1 MILVAGSLQA
11 PVDAN
16 PGRANHHP
24 QPPLPVS
31 LSSSLPVEVAVV
43 GGDFSQCEPSFYAP
57 TASIVLV
64 RPQVC

>member
-24 QPPLPVS
+24 KPPLPFS
-31 LSSSLPVEVAVV
+31 PLPVEVAVV
-43 GGDFSQCEPSFYAP
+43 GGDLS
-57 TASIVLV
+57 
-64 RPQVC
+64 